1 MPIILKGIQTW
12 EDTILAIEAGV
23 QGVVLS
29 NHGGRQMDMAKSGL
43 EVLAEVVPELK
54 RRGLW
59 PNPNFHI
66 FVDGGIR
73 RASDAL
79 KALALGASAVGIGK
93 GFLYSYCA
101 YGQDGVEH
109 AIKILKDE
117 MEMNMRMLG
126 ITKLDELTPEVVD
139 ARALT
144 VHTVTTPEN
153 VLFNNTCEY
162 AFRCL
167 GVLSYSL
174 NTQTRGSSSPISEKQ
189 SFDDR

>member
-12 EDTILAIEAGV
+12 EDAVLAVEAGV

-43 EVLAEVVPELK
+43 EILVEVIPELTK
-54 RRGLW
+54 RGLW

-73 RASDAL
+73 RASDAI

-101 YGQDGVEH
+101 YGQEGVEH

-126 ITKLDELTPEVVD
+126 IARLDELTPEMVD
-139 ARALT
+139 ARGLT
-144 VHTVTTPEN
+144 VHNVSTPEN
-153 VLFNNTCEY
+153 VLCNNTCE
-162 AFRCL
+162 
-167 GVLSYSL
+167 
-174 NTQTRGSSSPISEKQ
+174 
-189 SFDDR
+189 

>member
-12 EDTILAIEAGV
+12 EDAVLAVEAGV

-43 EVLAEVVPELK
+43 EILVEVIPELK
-54 RRGLW
+54 RRSLW

-66 FVDGGIR
+66 FVDGRIR

-117 MEMNMRMLG
+117 MCVISLYIAPLSHLFQAQHAPRYEFFFVC
-126 ITKLDELTPEVVD
+126 LT
-139 ARALT
+139 ALPILAT
-144 VHTVTTPEN
+144 SWTRHDHAHAHNRHLLVTRP
-153 VLFNNTCEY
+153 
-162 AFRCL
+162 
-167 GVLSYSL
+167 LS
-174 NTQTRGSSSPISEKQ
+174 
-189 SFDDR
+189 D